1 MTLKLVLDRYEE
13 NLGVC
18 LDDDNKRY
26 YISKEIIGDMKVND
40 IFNIEFDGENFSS
53 PVLLVEETEKK
64 KEEISQRMK
73 KLFNMTRHRRPPK
86 L

>member
-13 NLGVC
+13 AIGVC

-40 IFNIEFDGENFSS
+40 IFNIEFDGENFYS

-64 KEEISQRMK
+64 KKEISQRMK

-86 L
+86 I